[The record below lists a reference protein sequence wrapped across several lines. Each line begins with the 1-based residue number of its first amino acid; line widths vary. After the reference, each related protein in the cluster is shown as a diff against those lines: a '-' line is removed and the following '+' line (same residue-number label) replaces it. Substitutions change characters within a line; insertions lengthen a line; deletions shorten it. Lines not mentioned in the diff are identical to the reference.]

1 MKRLIISLFLLF
13 IATISY
19 SQSLLKDG
27 IRFIPHSG
35 GLFIGFE
42 QNNKIGF
49 ALNSSELEVIIEP
62 KFDDIY
68 VEDWD
73 ESDRMILVAIN
84 GKWGAV
90 DCSLNTS
97 INKQPI
103 IPCIYESMTPFRNGI
118 SKVLKNG
125 RSYFIDK
132 HGNEVK
138 NGKK

>member
-1 MKRLIISLFLLF
+1 MALDLYHILGDFLL
-13 IATISY
+13 
-19 SQSLLKDG
+19 
-27 IRFIPHSG
+27 
-35 GLFIGFE
+35 GL
-42 QNNKIGF
+42 NKIIKLVF

-62 KFDDIY
+62 KFDDLY
-68 VEDWD
+68 MEDWD

-90 DCSLNTS
+90 DCSLNTP
-97 INKQPI
+97 IDKQPI
-103 IPCIYESMTPFRNGI
+103 IPCVYESMTPFRNGV